1 MEDGG
6 KKCIY
11 ITKMTTQTKRSRHTQ
26 EPGAAFASIQ
36 KNIERPPIWP
46 RPKRKKNLLEEK
58 RAEGERERDTA
69 EKPFKRF
76 LRSLQSS
83 PRGTIAHTYTKYR
96 IFTQKKRWSNQQ
108 RKRKRGPGANR
119 HAKLEVLAVQTDAR
133 PLWHTPVSVGASIE
147 HLL

>member
-1 MEDGG
+1 MY
-6 KKCIY
+6 IY

-26 EPGAAFASIQ
+26 EPGAAFASIE

-83 PRGTIAHTYTKYR
+83 PRGIAHTHVQS
-96 IFTQKKRWSNQQ
+96 IESSPKKKDGLISSEKEKGGQ
-108 RKRKRGPGANR
+108 
-119 HAKLEVLAVQTDAR
+119 VQTD
-133 PLWHTPVSVGASIE
+133 TPN
-147 HLL
+147 